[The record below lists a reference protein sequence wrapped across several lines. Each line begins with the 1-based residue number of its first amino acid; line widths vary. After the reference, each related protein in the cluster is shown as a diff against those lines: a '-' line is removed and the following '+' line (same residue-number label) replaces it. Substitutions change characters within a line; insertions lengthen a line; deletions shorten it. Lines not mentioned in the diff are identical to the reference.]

1 MAKKKKAVG
10 DFPRIPDVAD
20 DVVVYIEN
28 KDGTVT
34 VINDGVLQ
42 LIKGDYLYE
51 YNPVSGQYEF
61 KDVLQVWF

>member
-1 MAKKKKAVG
+1 MAKRK
-10 DFPRIPDVAD
+10 DYPRLPDNAFAN
-20 DVVVYIEN
+20 VVYIEN
-28 KDGTVT
+28 EDGTVT

-42 LIKGDYLYE
+42 LIEGDYLYE